1 MKNGLDHFFTI
12 LCLVACLIVQLNIP
26 FSILDDI
33 VVSVSLSDC
42 SRSAPIRFCTSAR
55 NCSGYAIV
63 SMVDIRR
70 ASERARVNN
79 GITYITIVFF
89 IQFSG
94 RPNAR
99 FGPNSRI

>member
-12 LCLVACLIVQLNIP
+12 LFLVACLIVQLKIP

-33 VVSVSLSDC
+33 VLSVSLPDC

-63 SMVDIRR
+63 SMDDIRR
-70 ASERARVNN
+70 ASERERVNN

-94 RPNAR
+94 GRD
-99 FGPNSRI
+99 SRIRVFA